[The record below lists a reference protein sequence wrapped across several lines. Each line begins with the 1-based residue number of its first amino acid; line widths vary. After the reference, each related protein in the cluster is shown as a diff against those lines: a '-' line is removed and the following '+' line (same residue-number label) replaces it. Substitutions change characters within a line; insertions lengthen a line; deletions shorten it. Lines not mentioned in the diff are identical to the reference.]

1 MLSSQ
6 VSCSRDARVAVVPI
20 LFPLDVCLVVPIEV
34 CGHHLIDVG
43 RAISMEAGR
52 SPSACNVD
60 VIRKTLPEFRCTS
73 NYRYCFLD
81 EATIRG
87 PEAGAMSKCCKEWAQ
102 VEQRR
107 GRRGTRVDRDV
118 MPPHAMRNTIEKRG
132 LDENCAAHDRE
143 VEKPGLV
150 YVTSRQGHVWRTV
163 SRKVS
168 DLCVCGNP
176 ADSIAGAW
184 ARDSH
189 ASLKWGRS
197 MQRKNG
203 GQRGQ
208 TSSDGRKR
216 QTSGYGLREGRKLD
230 ITRSSEAWRGGGG
243 R

>member
-1 MLSSQ
+1 M
-6 VSCSRDARVAVVPI
+6 
-20 LFPLDVCLVVPIEV
+20 
-34 CGHHLIDVG
+34 
-43 RAISMEAGR
+43 
-52 SPSACNVD
+52 
-60 VIRKTLPEFRCTS
+60 
-73 NYRYCFLD
+73 
-81 EATIRG
+81 
-87 PEAGAMSKCCKEWAQ
+87 
-102 VEQRR
+102 EQRR
-107 GRRGTRVDRDV
+107 GRRGSRVDSDV
-118 MPPHAMRNTIEKRG
+118 MPRHAMRNTIEKRG

-150 YVTSRQGHVWRTV
+150 YVTSGQGHVRKTV

-216 QTSGYGLREGRKLD
+216 QTSGYGLREGRELD

-243 R
+243 RWRLGYRKMSPTIGCTRCLQDPSREAKAHSMVLESSDPQ